1 MKFTGKERKTY
12 VLALALLLAAIALAC
27 TWTLWERPSS
37 QTLQSAGTP
46 TPAPS
51 ETPAAEA
58 TVAPEATLAQEA
70 TLAPEASA
78 QTEGEAQQSAQSA
91 ATVNTVVYY
100 QDNYGYLVPVMCKV
114 PAEQGIAKAT
124 LSMMVKSTANDMQ
137 AARLGLRTVLP
148 ENMSIDLDI
157 TDGLARID
165 LGEEALS
172 MADAAAESN
181 MITAI
186 VQALTEFPT
195 VEEVEFLIDGQ
206 RMETLPHGTDVSQRF
221 TRADLNP
228 EMASADLSIED
239 AQPVTL
245 YFPGE
250 TGSVLVPV
258 TRMVYSSPDI
268 GTAVVELCKGPS
280 ASSPLESALPA
291 GCGVIDVTVEDG
303 VAKLNF
309 TGEFIELA
317 ENSDGGRLALKALV
331 LTCTQFEGIEGVEIY
346 VDGEPY
352 DPGADTLA
360 LPACANVAEDIV
372 SDYIQTQSSLIFE
385 FE

>member
-1 MKFTGKERKTY
+1 MRFTGKERKTY
-12 VLALALLLAAIALAC
+12 MLALTLLLVAVALAC

-37 QTLQSAGTP
+37 QTSHSAETP

-51 ETPAAEA
+51 ETPAPEP
-58 TVAPEATLAQEA
+58 TFLPAPEAEA
-70 TLAPEASA
+70 SHTPAASA
-78 QTEGEAQQSAQSA
+78 QAASTPEAESASA
-91 ATVNTVVYY
+91 GTVNTVVYY
-100 QDNYGYLVPVMCKV
+100 QDDYGYLVPVMCKV

-157 TDGLARID
+157 TGGLARID
-165 LGEEALS
+165 LGEEALT

-195 VEEVEFLIDGQ
+195 VEKVEFLIDGQ
-206 RMETLPHGTDVSQRF
+206 RMEALPHGTDVSGQF
-221 TRADLNP
+221 TRADINP
-228 EMASADLSIED
+228 EMASAEISVED
-239 AQPVTL
+239 AKPVTL

-250 TGSVLVPV
+250 AGSVLVPV
-258 TRMVYSSPDI
+258 TRMVYSEPDI
-268 GTAVVELCKGPS
+268 GTAVVELCKGPG
-280 ASSPLESALPA
+280 ASSPLSSALPA
-291 GCGVIDVTVEDG
+291 GCGVIDVSVEDG
-303 VAKLNF
+303 VARVNF

-317 ENSDGGRLALKALV
+317 QDSDGGRLALRALM
-331 LTCTQFEGIEGVEIY
+331 LTCMQFDGVEGVEIY

-352 DPGADTLA
+352 DPGVDTMA
-360 LPACANVAEDIV
+360 QGVYANVAEDIV
-372 SDYIQTQSSLIFE
+372 SEHIQTQSSLIFE

>member
-1 MKFTGKERKTY
+1 MKFTGKERKMY
-12 VLALALLLAAIALAC
+12 VLALALLVAAIALAC
-27 TWTLWERPSS
+27 TWTMWDRPSS
-37 QTLQSAGTP
+37 QTSQSAETP

-51 ETPAAEA
+51 ETPA
-58 TVAPEATLAQEA
+58 PEATPALEGAETPEGSAEPDVSPEA
-70 TLAPEASA
+70 T
-78 QTEGEAQQSAQSA
+78 AQSA
-91 ATVNTVVYY
+91 EAGTVNTVVYY
-100 QDNYGYLVPVMCKV
+100 QDNYGYLVPVMCSV
-114 PAEQGIAKAT
+114 PAEDGIAKAT
-124 LSMMVKSTANDMQ
+124 LSLMVKSTANDMQ

-157 TDGLARID
+157 TGGLARID

-195 VEEVEFLIDGQ
+195 VEKVEFLIDGQ
-206 RMETLPHGTDVSQRF
+206 HMETLPHGTDVSGQF

-228 EMASADLSIED
+228 ELASASIALED
-239 AQPVTL
+239 AEPVTL
-245 YFPGE
+245 YFPGDAS
-250 TGSVLVPV
+250 SVLVPV
-258 TRMVYSSPDI
+258 TRMVYSKPDI
-268 GTAVVELCKGPS
+268 NTAVVELCKGPS
-280 ASSPLESALPA
+280 ASSPLENALPA

-303 VAKLNF
+303 VAKINF

-346 VDGEPY
+346 VDGELY
-352 DPGADTLA
+352 DPGTDTLA
-360 LPACANVAEDIV
+360 LPACANVADDIV
-372 SDYIQTQSSLIFE
+372 DNYIQTQSSLIFE

>member
-1 MKFTGKERKTY
+1 MKFTGKERKMY
-12 VLALALLLAAIALAC
+12 VLALALLVAAIALAC
-27 TWTLWERPSS
+27 TWTMWDRPSS
-37 QTLQSAGTP
+37 QTSQSAETP

-51 ETPAAEA
+51 ETPA
-58 TVAPEATLAQEA
+58 PEATPALEGAETPEGSAEPDVSPEA
-70 TLAPEASA
+70 T
-78 QTEGEAQQSAQSA
+78 AQSA
-91 ATVNTVVYY
+91 EAGTVNTVVYY
-100 QDNYGYLVPVMCKV
+100 QDNYGYLVPVMCSV
-114 PAEQGIAKAT
+114 PAEDGIAKAT
-124 LSMMVKSTANDMQ
+124 LSLMVKSTANDMQ

-157 TDGLARID
+157 TGGLARID

-195 VEEVEFLIDGQ
+195 VEKVEFLIDGQ
-206 RMETLPHGTDVSQRF
+206 HMETLPHGTDVSGQF

-228 EMASADLSIED
+228 ELASASIALED
-239 AQPVTL
+239 AEPVTL
-245 YFPGE
+245 YFPGDAS
-250 TGSVLVPV
+250 SVLVPV
-258 TRMVYSSPDI
+258 TRMVYSKPDI
-268 GTAVVELCKGPS
+268 NTAVVELCKGPS
-280 ASSPLESALPA
+280 ASSPLENALPA

-303 VAKLNF
+303 VAKINF

-346 VDGEPY
+346 VDGELY

-360 LPACANVAEDIV
+360 LPACANVADDIV
-372 SDYIQTQSSLIFE
+372 DNYIQTQSSLIFE

>member
-1 MKFTGKERKTY
+1 MKFTGKERKMY
-12 VLALALLLAAIALAC
+12 VLALALLVAAIALAC
-27 TWTLWERPSS
+27 TWTMWDRPSS
-37 QTLQSAGTP
+37 QTSQSAETP

-51 ETPAAEA
+51 ETPA
-58 TVAPEATLAQEA
+58 PEATPALEGAETPEGSAEPDVSPEA
-70 TLAPEASA
+70 T
-78 QTEGEAQQSAQSA
+78 AQSA
-91 ATVNTVVYY
+91 EAGTVNTVVYY
-100 QDNYGYLVPVMCKV
+100 QDNYGYLVPVMCSV
-114 PAEQGIAKAT
+114 PAEDGIAKAT
-124 LSMMVKSTANDMQ
+124 LSLMVKSTANDMQ

-157 TDGLARID
+157 TGGLARID

-195 VEEVEFLIDGQ
+195 VEKVGFLIDGQ
-206 RMETLPHGTDVSQRF
+206 HMETLPHGTDVSGQF

-228 EMASADLSIED
+228 ELASASIALED
-239 AQPVTL
+239 AEPVTL
-245 YFPGE
+245 YFPGDAS
-250 TGSVLVPV
+250 SVLVPV
-258 TRMVYSSPDI
+258 TRMVYSEPDI
-268 GTAVVELCKGPS
+268 NTAVVELCKGPS
-280 ASSPLESALPA
+280 ASSPLENALPA

-303 VAKLNF
+303 VAKINF

-346 VDGEPY
+346 VDGELY

-360 LPACANVAEDIV
+360 LPACANVADDIV
-372 SDYIQTQSSLIFE
+372 DNYIQTQSSLIFE